1 MGYGYYPIW
10 YDPTF
15 LIFIIPAMILGFIA
29 QAAVQGRFKQY
40 SQVAT
45 MRGLT
50 GAQVA
55 RQILDTNG
63 LSGVS
68 IEETQGF
75 LTDNYDPRSQTLR
88 LSPDVARSTSVAAVG
103 VAAHESGHAL
113 QHARGYLPLQLR
125 SAMVP
130 TVQFGTWLGPLIIMA
145 GIVLEA
151 ILGASAVGYT
161 LGKTIA
167 WFGVIVFSMVAVF
180 SFVTRPVEIDAS
192 ARAKALLYQYN
203 IVDRRELDGVNK
215 VLNAAAWTY
224 VAAAIAALLQVLR
237 WVFILTSGSRRR

>member
-1 MGYGYYPIW
+1 MYPIW
-10 YDPTF
+10 YDSTF
-15 LIFIIPAMILGFIA
+15 LIFIVPAMILGFIA

-75 LTDNYDPRSQTLR
+75 LSDNYDPRSQTLR

-125 SAMVP
+125 SALVP
-130 TVQFGTWLGPLIIMA
+130 AVQFGSWLGPLIIMA
-145 GIVLEA
+145 GILLEVVMNA
-151 ILGASAVGYT
+151 FT
-161 LGKTIA
+161 LGNALA
-167 WFGVIVFSMVAVF
+167 WFGVLLFSLVAVF
-180 SFVTRPVEIDAS
+180 SFVTLPVEIDAS
-192 ARAKALLYQYN
+192 ARAKAMLYQYN

-237 WVFILTSGSRRR
+237 WVFILTAGNRRR